1 MLALHA
7 ERLGLCQRPLNPA
20 QWLPLMTPDEL
31 YGEAWLLAYE
41 ALVRNWL
48 PSATGNNYVSVDAAF
63 GSLESL
69 GVRFYIESAVNPNM
83 RPTGVP
89 PSVGLAPAFSVP

>member
-1 MLALHA
+1 
-7 ERLGLCQRPLNPA
+7 
-20 QWLPLMTPDEL
+20 MTPDEL

-69 GVRFYIESAVNPNM
+69 ASDFTSNPLLIRTCARQAFHQVSGLHRLSLYR
-83 RPTGVP
+83 RPTGLDAFP
-89 PSVGLAPAFSVP
+89 AGRFLAR